1 MPSLRIPKIY
11 DKQIPAVIEKYLA
24 GEEKT
29 KLFIGSEGT
38 LTVVH
43 DGNGYPT
50 LETRIY
56 VNGILKKPIR
66 CDVKAT
72 VYLRFYES
80 IEIKVYSPIEQE
92 AKNSSM
98 YLTGM
103 IRRCQSG

>member
-1 MPSLRIPKIY
+1 MPSLQIPKIY
-11 DKQIPAVIEKYLA
+11 DKQIPSVVETYFA

-38 LTVVH
+38 LTIVH
-43 DGNGYPT
+43 DGNGDPT

-56 VNGILKKPIR
+56 VNGELKEPIR
-66 CDVKAT
+66 CDIKAT

-80 IEIKVYSPIEQE
+80 LEIKVYSAIEQE

-103 IRRCQSG
+103 IRRCQ